1 MRRHGV
7 CAQATE
13 LKKLNNALAA
23 AQSELR
29 KAQEQTDECK
39 KYVTIPNSCFSS
51 SQEFFQEIFPLIENQ
66 VTAWSSKPGSY
77 SLHLN
82 D

>member
-1 MRRHGV
+1 M

-39 KYVTIPNSCFSS
+39 KYVAITNSFSS
-51 SQEFFQEIFPLIENQ
+51 SQEFFKEMFPLVENQ
-66 VTAWSSKPGSY
+66 VTAWSNKSGSY